1 MPGLVSP
8 GFACLAARR
17 WGFGSD
23 DLVISAGFLLLGM
36 KFSSLFILFSMR
48 FSVFKTFLMNLGV
61 FKIISVRSERS
72 L

>member
-36 KFSSLFILFSMR
+36 KFSSLFIFFSMR
-48 FSVFKTFLMNLGV
+48 FSVFKIFLLNLGA

>member
-36 KFSSLFILFSMR
+36 KFSSLFIFFSMR